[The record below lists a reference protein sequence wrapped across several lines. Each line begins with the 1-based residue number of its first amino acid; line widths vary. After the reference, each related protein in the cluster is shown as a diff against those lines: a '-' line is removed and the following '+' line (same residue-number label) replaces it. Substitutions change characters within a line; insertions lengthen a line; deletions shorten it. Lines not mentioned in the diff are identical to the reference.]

1 MNLVYR
7 LVLTVT
13 PNQMKQK
20 IKLLIERLPSLL
32 NKMKRGLRNK
42 NPSEFYI
49 RNYDILK
56 IRNFIIRN
64 EGRKKTHFLNKKK

>member
-1 MNLVYR
+1 
-7 LVLTVT
+7 
-13 PNQMKQK
+13 
-20 IKLLIERLPSLL
+20 
-32 NKMKRGLRNK
+32 MKRGLQNK

-64 EGRKKTHFLNKKK
+64 EGRKKKHFLNKKK